1 MNILNIIVI
10 SIFLI
15 FVVTYIIMIST
26 LNLNP
31 ISSTDNPD
39 INNLLKKRDSDISNL
54 NIIGT
59 IVGILLGV
67 IDINYINKLQIT
79 NEKLIIGL
87 HTIKLIIYIVLIGLA
102 GTAYSDYYK
111 LIEVEYKM
119 SGDKSSSLSPSTSDK
134 LPTNLVDN
142 SAKWSIAIKPLV
154 PFLCALSIQTL
165 IIIITNIEKISS
177 TSYDKL
183 SPTDSNSDG
192 LPSPDS

>member
-183 SPTDSNSDG
+183 SPTDSNSDR

>member
-1 MNILNIIVI
+1 
-10 SIFLI
+10 
-15 FVVTYIIMIST
+15 MIST